1 MKKIIIVALLLSTFV
16 VNPALAD
23 NTGKLYGAIDLGQGN
38 AKDACSGLPST
49 ISCSTTTT
57 AFRFGLG
64 YQANQNVSLEAA
76 YIDGGKIDI
85 GGNYLGWPVTGEM
98 SMTGFQLSAIGSYPI
113 SNEAELLGKIG
124 FASLKAKESVT
135 VGGYS
140 ASSDNS
146 NSNVTFGIGAR
157 YKVSDKMAIR
167 AMYEDFGTIKADSTS
182 SGSKVTLLSAGLQFG
197 F

>member
-1 MKKIIIVALLLSTFV
+1 MKKIVIVALLSAFV
-16 VNPALAD
+16 ATPALAD

-38 AKDACSGLPST
+38 AKDACTGLPST

-64 YQANQNVSLEAA
+64 YQANQVVSLEAA

-85 GGNYLGWPVTGEM
+85 GGNYLGVPVTGEM

-124 FASLKAKESVT
+124 FASIKAKESASAL
-135 VGGYS
+135 GFS

-146 NSNVTFGIGAR
+146 NSNATFGIGGR
-157 YKVSDKMAIR
+157 YKINDKLAIR
-167 AMYEDFGTIKADSTS
+167 VMYEDFGTIKAS
-182 SGSKVTLLSAGLQFG
+182 SNGGGSNVTLLSAGLQVG

>member
-1 MKKIIIVALLLSTFV
+1 MNKVAIVALLSAFV
-16 VNPALAD
+16 ATPALAD
-23 NTGKLYGAIDLGQGN
+23 NTGKFYGAIDLGQGN

-85 GGNYLGWPVTGEM
+85 GGSYLGVPVTGEY
-98 SMTGFQLSAIGSYPI
+98 SMTGLQLSAIGSYPI

-124 FASLKAKESVT
+124 LASIKAKESVSVSGST
-135 VGGYS
+135 F
-140 ASSDNS
+140 SSDNS
-146 NSNVTFGIGAR
+146 NSNLTFGLGAR
-157 YKVSDKMAIR
+157 FKISDKIAIR
-167 AMYEDFGTIKADSTS
+167 VMYEDFGTIKAHSTS
-182 SGSKVTLLSAGLQFG
+182 SGSNATLLSAGLQFG